1 MDTGFVFA
9 VVAFATIALL
19 MVLVLRVRLEP
30 DASRGWK
37 PNLPPP
43 PPLPRIYFV
52 LLTAGYVVLVAGVG
66 LGIATHE
73 ALPLVVG
80 YTVYVAAIA
89 ARFVIQYRR
98 VRAARQGTAT

>member
-1 MDTGFVFA
+1 MDTRFVVV

-37 PNLPPP
+37 PDLPPP

-52 LLTAGYVVLVAGVG
+52 LLAAGYVVLVTGVG
-66 LGIATHE
+66 LGIVIHQ

-80 YTVYVAAIA
+80 YLVYFATIA

-98 VRAARQGTAT
+98 VKAARRGTAT